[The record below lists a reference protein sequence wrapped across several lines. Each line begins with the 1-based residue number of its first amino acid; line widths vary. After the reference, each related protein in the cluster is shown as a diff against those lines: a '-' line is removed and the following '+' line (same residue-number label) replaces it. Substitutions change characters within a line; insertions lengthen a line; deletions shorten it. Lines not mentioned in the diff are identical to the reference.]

1 MRSVAADDVRLI
13 LDDTVVRVCGVGA
26 LASEA
31 DSLLSEVRSTSRSVI
46 DSICAFA
53 SFSSCLASRMLAS
66 SAQQSARDQILEQ
79 NRVRGRDAREILVVL
94 QQQAV
99 ITSPGTI
106 KAAAADVTA
115 PVTSM
120 LLVHVRPLP

>member
-1 MRSVAADDVRLI
+1 SAELRL
-13 LDDTVVRVCGVGA
+13 LCCGVANG
-26 LASEA
+26 SG
-31 DSLLSEVRSTSRSVI
+31 
-46 DSICAFA
+46 
-53 SFSSCLASRMLAS
+53 
-66 SAQQSARDQILEQ
+66 
-79 NRVRGRDAREILVVL
+79 VRGRDAREILVVL

>member
-46 DSICAFA
+46 ELDMRFRL
-53 SFSSCLASRMLAS
+53 F
-66 SAQQSARDQILEQ
+66 LELL
-79 NRVRGRDAREILVVL
+79 GEPDAR
-94 QQQAV
+94 Q
-99 ITSPGTI
+99 
-106 KAAAADVTA
+106 
-115 PVTSM
+115 
-120 LLVHVRPLP
+120 